1 MESYTTEDMI
11 RLKETLKKRVDELLS
26 LRNRLAEYDSELIN
40 QFDQIELDL
49 NRLFHLQGEEKSLL
63 KNKLLFDGKQFAE
76 RIQAIASDLKV
87 KHEDFKKDFDRF
99 LQEINESVEVCS
111 ADLKTTLK
119 TLMDIYKEHL
129 DIFTGK
135 EVTFSR
141 YSATLKEKTEQ
152 FNS

>member
-1 MESYTTEDMI
+1 
-11 RLKETLKKRVDELLS
+11 
-26 LRNRLAEYDSELIN
+26 
-40 QFDQIELDL
+40 
-49 NRLFHLQGEEKSLL
+49 
-63 KNKLLFDGKQFAE
+63 
-76 RIQAIASDLKV
+76 
-87 KHEDFKKDFDRF
+87 

-129 DIFTGK
+129 DIFAGM
-135 EVTFSR
+135 EVIFSR

>member
-99 LQEINESVEVCS
+99 LQEINESVGVSS

-129 DIFTGK
+129 DIFAGM
-135 EVTFSR
+135 EVIFSR